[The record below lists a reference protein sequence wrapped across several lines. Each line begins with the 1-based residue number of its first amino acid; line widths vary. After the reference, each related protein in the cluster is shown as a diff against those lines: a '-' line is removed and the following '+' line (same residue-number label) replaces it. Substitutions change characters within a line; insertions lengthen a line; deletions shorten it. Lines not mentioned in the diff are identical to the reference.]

1 MSSLLFKTSIF
12 YNFSSILKFYKIF
25 CFDFSQKFLLS
36 NLFLLSKIFKI
47 VFTLNIT
54 SGLKNETD
62 IKVINSLLILDLFLN
77 RKSGIVSFVQKYLR
91 KSKNIIFVC
100 QTIFTHYLDVY
111 LFLFLLK
118 KIIKPNLAKRYIFLK
133 YKFLINGFV
142 FYIPDISMLA
152 GLPEDL
158 KKERISIKISCFL
171 NFKSNKKLSTIFLN
185 TLLKYLFI

>member
-1 MSSLLFKTSIF
+1 MSALLFKTSIF

-25 CFDFSQKFLLS
+25 CFDFAQKFLLS

-47 VFTLNIT
+47 VFTLSIT

-62 IKVINSLLILDLFLN
+62 IKIINSLLILDLFLN
-77 RKSGIVSFVQKYLR
+77 KKSGIVSFVQKYLR

-100 QTIFTHYLDVY
+100 QTIFTHYFDVY
-111 LFLFLLK
+111 LFIFLLK
-118 KIIKPNLAKRYIFLK
+118 KIIKPNLLKRYIFLK

-142 FYIPDISMLA
+142 FYIPDISMIA

-171 NFKSNKKLSTIFLN
+171 NIRSNKKLSTIFLN

>member
-1 MSSLLFKTSIF
+1 MSSLLSKTSIF

-25 CFDFSQKFLLS
+25 CFDFAQKFLFS

-47 VFTLNIT
+47 VFTLSIT

-77 RKSGIVSFVQKYLR
+77 KKSGIVSFVQKYLR

-111 LFLFLLK
+111 LFIFILK
-118 KIIKPNLAKRYIFLK
+118 KIIKPNLLKRYIFIK

-142 FYIPDISMLA
+142 FYIPDISMIS

-171 NFKSNKKLSTIFLN
+171 NLRNNKKLSNIFLN